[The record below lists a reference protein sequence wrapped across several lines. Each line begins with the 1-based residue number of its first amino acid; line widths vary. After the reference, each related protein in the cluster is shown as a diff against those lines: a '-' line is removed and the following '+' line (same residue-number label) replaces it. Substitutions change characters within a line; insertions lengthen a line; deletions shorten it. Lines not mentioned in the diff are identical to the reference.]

1 LATKEELQHWKMERL
16 EGERREDVVRERD
29 LWINAVL
36 TLLGDGGNA
45 IIAIDKADAV
55 LAAYRGRFQ

>member
-1 LATKEELQHWKMERL
+1 MATKEELQHWKMERL